1 MRNAHCRTWSMMRK
15 LKIMENEK
23 HTMQDLEYGGKLKN
37 VENET
42 QTIVRKTEKCEKREM
57 HTVGLGVWREN

>member
-1 MRNAHCRTWSMMRK
+1 
-15 LKIMENEK
+15 
-23 HTMQDLEYGGKLKN
+23 